1 MAQGVLKKKPSA
13 TNKVKPAVAKRNN
26 KKTSTKAAK
35 QLKPKKQL
43 ALKQADLTK
52 KHTAAL
58 TAATEK
64 LVSSKVGHLELLS
77 GDRREVQ
84 DAKPAKK

>member
-26 KKTSTKAAK
+26 KKISTKAAK
-35 QLKPKKQL
+35 QLKPW
-43 ALKQADLTK
+43 KQADLTK

-77 GDRREVQ
+77 GNRREVQ
-84 DAKPAKK
+84 DDKSSQKK